1 MKIAFDFDGTLE
13 FIKIQ
18 EIAQQ
23 KIEEGHEV
31 WIVTSRW
38 DKLNQDK
45 YLLKGM
51 NKSIRDKKIE
61 QLNNVAKKL
70 NISVH
75 YTNMGW
81 KGMFLEKNLFDV
93 LYDDNIKEKE
103 YLINCKFIDVKE
115 IICN

>member
-13 FIKIQ
+13 FVKIQ

-23 KIEEGHEV
+23 KRKEGHEV

-45 YLLKGM
+45 YLVNGM
-51 NKSIRDKKIE
+51 KKSLRDKKVK
-61 QLNNVAKKL
+61 QLDDIATKL
-70 NISVH
+70 NIPVH

-81 KGMFLEKNLFDV
+81 KGWFLETNLFDV
-93 LYDDNIKEKE
+93 LYDDNTVEKG
-103 YLINCKFIDVKE
+103 YLTKCKFIDVKE
-115 IICN
+115 ILI